1 MRSEQGMAAVANS
14 SHQEV
19 FEQRLLS
26 DLVSKGAL
34 SAESADRARRAHL
47 RTGGSLVDI
56 LIRLGL
62 CEEKILALTVANAA
76 DLKYL
81 DSEEVSHSAVLD
93 ARLSIPFLRE
103 ARAFPL
109 AEDDSGVV
117 VAAADPTNGHT
128 AQAFELLFSKPVR
141 FVVGPA
147 SAIDDAIVRHYSEQG
162 AIGGDLQSTAAV
174 DVTDMDIAR
183 LRESAS
189 EAPIIRFVER
199 LIARAVDAGA
209 SDIHIE
215 PWERQ
220 LQVRSRIDGML
231 IEEDPAPLSSASAI
245 VSRIKILARLDIAER
260 RLPQD
265 GSIKMNVRGREIDL
279 RVATAPV
286 VFGESVTIRI
296 LDQAAVRLNLDDL
309 GFSDS
314 VLAHL
319 ARLLE
324 RPNGLILVTGPT
336 GSGKSTTLYASLDKL
351 NDSRRKIITI
361 EDPVEFKIEGLNQI
375 QAKPEI
381 GLDFARALRSM
392 LRHDPD
398 VIMVGE
404 IRDAETARIAT
415 QAALTGHLV
424 LSTLHTNDAASAVAR
439 LLDMGVEDYLIA
451 STLTGVI
458 AQRLVR
464 VLCKSCRKPVHAPAA
479 MKATAQGQLVYEAHG
494 CADCRGTG
502 YRGRSV
508 IAEMLAMEGAVRRSI
523 FGKPDGAAIKA
534 EAIASGMQ
542 PLYENGMENVR
553 LGVTSFEEVL
563 RVAHDL
569 TD

>member
-1 MRSEQGMAAVANS
+1 MAVMANS
-14 SHQEV
+14 TGLETL
-19 FEQRLLS
+19 EQRLL
-26 DLVSKGAL
+26 DTLVSSGAL
-34 SAESADRARRAHL
+34 TVESADRASRAHA

-62 CEEKILALTVANAA
+62 CEEKILALTIAGTAELRYLSA
-76 DLKYL
+76 DEILQ
-81 DSEEVSHSAVLD
+81 SAVLD
-93 ARLSIPFLRE
+93 PRLSVPFLRE
-103 ARAFPL
+103 ARAFPF
-109 AEDDSGVV
+109 ADDPDRIMVV
-117 VAAADPTNGHT
+117 AADPTNAHT

-141 FVVGPA
+141 FAVGAA
-147 SAIDDAIVRHYSEQG
+147 SAIDDAILKHYAEQG
-162 AIGGDLQSTAAV
+162 APDRDPGLAAAV
-174 DVTDMDIAR
+174 DVTDLDIAR
-183 LRESAS
+183 LRESAG

-220 LQVRSRIDGML
+220 LRVRSRVDGML
-231 IEEDPAPLSSASAI
+231 SEEDPAPLSSAAAI

-279 RVATAPV
+279 RVATAPI

-296 LDQAAVRLNLDDL
+296 LDQGAVRLNLGEL
-309 GFSDS
+309 GFGDLIHSR
-314 VLAHL
+314 LTK
-319 ARLLE
+319 LLE

-336 GSGKSTTLYASLDKL
+336 GSGKSTTLYAALDRL
-351 NDSRRKIITI
+351 NDTKRKIITV

-375 QAKPEI
+375 QVKPEI

-451 STLTGVI
+451 STLTGVV

-464 VLCKSCRKPVHAPAA
+464 MLCKSCRKPVEVPEALQTDRGGG
-479 MKATAQGQLVYEAHG
+479 KQVYEAGG
-494 CADCRGTG
+494 CPACRGTG

-508 IAEMLAMEGAVRRSI
+508 IAEMLTIEGPVRRSI
-523 FGKPDGAAIKA
+523 FGRPDAAVIKA
-534 EAIASGMQ
+534 EAVASGMQ
-542 PLYENGMENVR
+542 PLYENGIENV
-553 LGVTSFEEVL
+553 LNGVTSFEEVL

-569 TD
+569 TG